1 MEKMMIKSKLPAEKR
16 LELVHVSLMR
26 DDRFKAFV
34 GLFMVG
40 KTEVVDIPLTACTNG
55 RDAKYGREF
64 VDELTDKELAFLVMH
79 ENMHKAYRHLTTWRA
94 LWAMNRPIANAA
106 CDHVINLQLVDMDP
120 SETMIAFPRD
130 KDTNKRIG
138 HYDERFKG
146 MDSKQIFDIL
156 VDEEKNK
163 PKRGKGGFGVPSDNG
178 NGGKTDSDVDDSE
191 GGEGENEGGFDE
203 HDWEGAKE
211 MGAEERKQLERDI
224 EQAIRQGGIYA
235 GKTGANMPRELAELL
250 KPRVVWREVL
260 QQFTKMHLRNRESPS
275 WRKAHRNFLWQ
286 DVILP
291 SIIGKRLKHLAI
303 GIDASGSVVGPL
315 LDAFLSELNKICRD
329 LLPERIDIMYWDTEV
344 CQHEV
349 FKGSDSTT
357 ILHRTSPRGGGGTN
371 PDCIVDFMVKKGINP
386 DALVILSDGYMH
398 SAPAAW
404 ARMKAPTLWC
414 IIGNDTY
421 VPPCGQL
428 VNVKEV

>member
-1 MEKMMIKSKLPAEKR
+1 MMKSKLPAEKR

-26 DDRFKAFV
+26 DDRFKAYV

-40 KTEVVDIPLTACTNG
+40 KTEVVDLPITACTNG
-55 RDAKYGREF
+55 RDATYGREF

-79 ENMHKAYRHLTTWRA
+79 ENMHKAYRHMTTWRG
-94 LWAMNRPIANAA
+94 LWELNHKVANMA
-106 CDHVINLQLVDMDP
+106 CDNVINLQLIDMDP
-120 SETMIAFPRD
+120 TESIIAFPRD

-138 HYDERFKG
+138 VCEDRFKG
-146 MDSKQIFDIL
+146 MDSKQVFDIL
-156 VDEEKNK
+156 IKEMKDK
-163 PKRGKGGFGVPSDNG
+163 PKRKGGFGVPGDGNGKGDNG
-178 NGGKTDSDVDDSE
+178 VEDSE
-191 GGEGENEGGFDE
+191 AGEGDGGGLDQ
-203 HDWEGAKE
+203 HDWKGAEE
-211 MGAEERKQLERDI
+211 MGSEERKQLERDI

-235 GKTGANMPRELAELL
+235 GKTGANMPRELSEML
-250 KPRVVWREVL
+250 KPKVVWREVL
-260 QQFTKMHLRNRESPS
+260 RRFTKMHLRNRESPS
-275 WRKAHRNFLWQ
+275 WRKAHRNYLWQ

-303 GIDASGSVVGPL
+303 GIDTSGSVVGPL

-329 LLPERIDIMYWDTEV
+329 LLPERIDVMYWDTEV
-344 CQHEV
+344 CQHET

-371 PDCIVDFMVKKGINP
+371 PDCIVEFMHKKHINP
-386 DALVILSDGYMH
+386 DALVILSDGHMH
-398 SAPAAW
+398 SSPAAW
-404 ARMKAPTLWC
+404 ASMKAPTLWC
-414 IIGNDTY
+414 IIGNDSY

>member
-1 MEKMMIKSKLPAEKR
+1 MIKSKLPAEKR

-26 DDRFKAFV
+26 DDRFKAYV

-40 KTEVVDIPLTACTNG
+40 KTEVVDEPITACTNG
-55 RDAKYGREF
+55 RDARYGRGF

-79 ENMHKAYRHLTTWRA
+79 ENMHKAYRHMTTWRS
-94 LWAMNRPIANAA
+94 LWELNHLAANLS
-106 CDHVINLQLVDMDP
+106 CDHVINLQLVAMDP
-120 SETMIAFPRD
+120 TESMIAFPRD
-130 KDTNKRIG
+130 RDTNKRIG
-138 HYDERFKG
+138 AYDERFKD
-146 MDSKQIFDIL
+146 MDSKQVFDIL
-156 VDEEKNK
+156 IKESKDK
-163 PKRGKGGFGVPSDNG
+163 PKRGRGTPNDG
-178 NGGKTDSDVDDSE
+178 NGKGDSGVDSSE
-191 GGEGENEGGFDE
+191 GDGEGDGDSGGLDQ
-203 HDWEGAKE
+203 HDWKGAKE
-211 MGAEERKQLERDI
+211 MDAEERKQLERDI

-235 GKTGANMPRELAELL
+235 GKTGANMPRELSELL
-250 KPRVVWREVL
+250 KPKVVWREVL
-260 QQFTKMHLRNRESPS
+260 QRFTKMHLRNRESPS
-275 WRKAHRNFLWQ
+275 WRKAHRNYLWQ
-286 DVILP
+286 DIILP

-329 LLPERIDIMYWDTEV
+329 LLPERIDIMYWDTDV
-344 CQHEV
+344 CQHET

-357 ILHRTSPRGGGGTN
+357 IIQRTSPRGGGGTN
-371 PDCIVDFMVKKGINP
+371 PDCIVEFMYKKNINP

-398 SAPAAW
+398 SSPAAW
-404 ARMKAPTLWC
+404 MRMKAPTLWC